1 MAYVLPAG
9 GVFYS
14 FHSVFLHTLIK
25 TAHPINFTEICK
37 TMSLLNRKSRFYF
50 LSFLKH
56 DFKAS
61 ITVFFVALP
70 LCLGISLASGVPM
83 YSGLLAGIIG
93 GVIVTLISKSA
104 LSVSGPAAG
113 LTAIC
118 AAAITQLGAIEIFFL
133 SVAVA
138 GLLQILL
145 GVFRLGGFTHFIP
158 AAVIKGMLAAIGI
171 ILMSKQIPSL
181 IGYDK
186 PDFWSN
192 ELFNIFSFKHLF
204 SNVSSLYANTS
215 VGVMLIA
222 LLSIILLFV
231 WKKTFAKKISFLP
244 TSFITVFFGVALAF
258 LFTRYVP
265 QLALEKTQYVTI
277 PKDIFAQ
284 IKFPRFNAIFSNTEI
299 WRNAVVIC
307 FVATLETLLSI
318 AAIDKLDPYNRI
330 TPQNRELVAQGTGN
344 FLSGLL
350 GGIPITAVIV
360 RSSANAEAGGKTKLS
375 SFAHGL
381 WILLAVLFAIPV
393 INLIPYCV
401 LSVILIR
408 TGYNLAKPK
417 MIISV
422 YKQGREQF
430 LPFII
435 TVLSILL
442 TDLLIGVLIGIGYS
456 IYFLIKHTYR
466 AGFTLKEKTEG
477 HLKHFTVDLAMNVSF
492 LNKKKIMEM
501 LDGLPEYSIV
511 EIIGANSIYIDRDI
525 LEIFQDFKP
534 KAHNK
539 HIQLILKDV
548 PEVETIELH

>member
-1 MAYVLPAG
+1 M
-9 GVFYS
+9 S
-14 FHSVFLHTLIK
+14 FIERK
-25 TAHPINFTEICK
+25 T
-37 TMSLLNRKSRFYF
+37 RFYF

-56 DFKAS
+56 DLKAS

-70 LCLGISLASGVPM
+70 LCLGISLASGAPM

-93 GVIVTLISKSA
+93 GIVVSLISKSE

-138 GLLQILL
+138 GLFQVLL
-145 GVFRLGGFTHFIP
+145 GIFRLGGFTHFIP
-158 AAVIKGMLAAIGI
+158 SAVIKGMLASIGI
-171 ILMSKQIPSL
+171 ILISKQVPAF

-192 ELFNIFSFKHLF
+192 EFFNIISFKNVW
-204 SNVSSLYANTS
+204 SNVDSLYKHSSA
-215 VGVMLIA
+215 GVILIA
-222 LLSIILLFV
+222 LLSIALLYA
-231 WKKTFAKKISFLP
+231 WKRTLSKKISFLP
-244 TSFITVFFGVALAF
+244 TSFITVLFGISLALVF
-258 LFTRYVP
+258 RNYFP
-265 QLALEKTQYVTI
+265 QLALKPTQYVTVPGNI
-277 PKDIFAQ
+277 ISQ
-284 IKFPRFNAIFSNTEI
+284 IRFPEFSALFSNIEI

-318 AAIDKLDPYNRI
+318 EAIDKLDPYNRI
-330 TPQNRELVAQGTGN
+330 TPQNRELMAQGTGN

-360 RSSANAEAGGKTKLS
+360 RSSANAEAGARTKLS
-375 SFAHGL
+375 SLAHGL
-381 WILLAVLFAIPV
+381 WLLLAILFAIPL

-401 LSVILIR
+401 LAVILIR

-435 TVLSILL
+435 TVISILF

-466 AGFTLKEKTEG
+466 AGFAMKERTEG
-477 HLKHFTVDLAMNVSF
+477 HTRHFTIELALNVSF
-492 LNKKKIMEM
+492 LNKKKFMET

-511 EIIGANSIYIDRDI
+511 EIDGSKSVYIDRDV
-525 LEIFQDFKP
+525 LEIFQDFKV

-539 HIQLILKDV
+539 HIELILKNI

>member
-1 MAYVLPAG
+1 
-9 GVFYS
+9 
-14 FHSVFLHTLIK
+14 
-25 TAHPINFTEICK
+25 
-37 TMSLLNRKSRFYF
+37 MSLISRKTRFYF

-56 DFKAS
+56 DLKAS

-70 LCLGISLASGVPM
+70 LCLGISLASGAPM

-93 GVIVTLISKSA
+93 GLVVTLISRSE

-145 GVFRLGGFTHFIP
+145 GIFKLGGFTHFIP
-158 AAVIKGMLAAIGI
+158 SAVIKGMLAAIGI
-171 ILMSKQIPSL
+171 ILISKQVPAL
-181 IGYDK
+181 IGYDR
-186 PDFWSN
+186 PEFWSN
-192 ELFNIFSFKHLF
+192 EFFNIITFKHVF
-204 SNVSSLYANTS
+204 SNIDSLYKHTS
-215 VGVMLIA
+215 SGVIIIA
-222 LLSIILLFV
+222 VLSIILLFV
-231 WKKTFAKKISFLP
+231 WKRTLAKKINFLP
-244 TSFITVFFGVALAF
+244 SSFITVFFGVALAF
-258 LFTRYVP
+258 IFKKYVP
-265 QLALEKTQYVTI
+265 QFALTSKQFVSI
-277 PKDIFAQ
+277 PHDMFSQ
-284 IKFPRFNAIFSNTEI
+284 IRFPAFNTLFSHLEI

-344 FLSGLL
+344 FFSGLL

-360 RSSANAEAGGKTKLS
+360 RSSANAEAGAKTKFS
-375 SFAHGL
+375 AFSHGL
-381 WILLAVLFAIPV
+381 WLLLAVLFAIPV
-393 INLIPYCV
+393 LNLIPYCV

-417 MIISV
+417 MILSV

-435 TVLSILL
+435 TVIAILF

-456 IYFLIKHTYR
+456 IYFLVKHTYR
-466 AGFTLKEKTEG
+466 AGFTIREKKEG
-477 HLKHFTVDLAMNVSF
+477 HLKHFIIDLALNVSF
-492 LNKKKIMEM
+492 LNKKKFMEM
-501 LDGLPEYSIV
+501 LDALPEYSIV
-511 EIIGANSIYIDRDI
+511 EINGSHSVYIDQDV
-525 LEIFQDFKP
+525 LEIFQDFKA
-534 KAHNK
+534 KAHNR
-539 HIQLILKDV
+539 HIELILKDV

>member
-1 MAYVLPAG
+1 
-9 GVFYS
+9 
-14 FHSVFLHTLIK
+14 
-25 TAHPINFTEICK
+25 
-37 TMSLLNRKSRFYF
+37 MSIVNRRTRFYYQT
-50 LSFLKH
+50 FLKH

-70 LCLGISLASGVPM
+70 LCLGIALASGVPM

-93 GVIVTLISKSA
+93 GLVVTLISKSQ

-118 AAAITQLGAIEIFFL
+118 AVAITDLGAIEIFFL

-138 GLLQILL
+138 GLLQVLL
-145 GVFRLGGFTHFIP
+145 GIFKLGGFTHFIP
-158 AAVIKGMLAAIGI
+158 SAVIKGMLTAIGI
-171 ILMSKQIPSL
+171 ILISKQIPSL

-186 PDFWSN
+186 PEFWSD
-192 ELFNIFSFKHLF
+192 EFFNIITFKHVF
-204 SNVSSLYANTS
+204 SNIDSLYKHTS
-215 VGVMLIA
+215 AGVILIA
-222 LLSIILLFV
+222 VLSIILLFA
-231 WKKTFAKKISFLP
+231 WKNTLAKKISFLP
-244 TSFITVFFGVALAF
+244 TSFITVFFGVALAY
-258 LFTRYVP
+258 LFKHFVP
-265 QLALEKTQYVTI
+265 QLILKPTQFVSI
-277 PKDIFAQ
+277 PPDIFSQ
-284 IKFPRFNAIFSNTEI
+284 VKFPRFDALFSDIAI

-307 FVATLETLLSI
+307 FVATLESLLSI

-360 RSSANAEAGGKTKLS
+360 RSSANAEAGGKTKLA
-375 SFAHGL
+375 SFAHGIWL
-381 WILLAVLFAIPV
+381 LLAVLFAIPV

-435 TVLSILL
+435 TVIAILF
-442 TDLLIGVLIGIGYS
+442 TDLLIGVLIGITYS

-466 AGFTLKEKTEG
+466 AGFTITEKSEG
-477 HLKHFTVDLAMNVSF
+477 HIKHINIDLALNVSF
-492 LNKKKIMEM
+492 LNKKKTMEM
-501 LDGLPEYSIV
+501 LDGLPEYSVV
-511 EIIGANSIYIDRDI
+511 EINGSDSVYIDRDV
-525 LEIFQDFKP
+525 LEIIQDFKV
-534 KAHNK
+534 KAHQK